1 MNPDLTLYDL
11 AGADTSLRFSPH
23 CWKIHMALA
32 HKAVGRHGAVAF
44 HGQGRDR
51 VLRPEAGAGA
61 AARRPGGQRFWRI
74 ACHLEDAFPD
84 RPSLFGGEA
93 GRKLS
98 LFVNSWSDA
107 TLVPI
112 LARLLLPSI
121 HALIHEKDRDY
132 FRVTREKR
140 FGPLEELPAGYAA
153 QIEALRAALQPL
165 RLTLARQPR
174 PATRRPM
181 LTTRCSGCSWARCT
195 SAQELLAPD
204 DAVHAWR
211 ERLLDA
217 HGGGPRRAGGLHS
230 GLNASRPIPHRPAQ
244 VLSRYPVLKI
254 QRTQTGHSARKASV
268 MPALTPTLTSATP

>member
-1 MNPDLTLYDL
+1 M
-11 AGADTSLRFSPH
+11 
-23 CWKIHMALA
+23 
-32 HKAVGRHGAVAF
+32 
-44 HGQGRDR
+44 
-51 VLRPEAGAGA
+51 
-61 AARRPGGQRFWRI
+61 
-74 ACHLEDAFPD
+74 
-84 RPSLFGGEA
+84 
-93 GRKLS
+93 
-98 LFVNSWSDA
+98 
-107 TLVPI
+107 PI

-165 RLTLARQPR
+165 RLTLARQPYLAGDA
-174 PATRRPM
+174 PAYADYAVFGM
-181 LTTRCSGCSWARCT
+181 FMWARCT

-217 HGGGPRRAGGLHS
+217 HGGLARAAQAAS
-230 GLNASRPIPHRPAQ
+230 TQANASRPIPHRPAQ

-254 QRTQTGHSARKASV
+254 QRTQTRHSARKASV